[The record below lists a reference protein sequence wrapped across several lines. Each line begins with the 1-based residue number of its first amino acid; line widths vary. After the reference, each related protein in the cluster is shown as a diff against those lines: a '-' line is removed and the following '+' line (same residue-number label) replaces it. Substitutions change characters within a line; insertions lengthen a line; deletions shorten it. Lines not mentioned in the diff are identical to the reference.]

1 MKGYSMN
8 NFNKSGGWKVLA
20 KAALVLTVLLS
31 PIGAHAKDDDKP
43 GALYIQTNEVNNFII
58 HYARKNNGK
67 LVEIDRVGTGGKGS
81 GTFKPITGQES
92 APNAFEGVGSV
103 ILSPN
108 HKYLFATN
116 GGDNTVSSFK
126 VGRDGS
132 LTLLDVQPTGQAV
145 TGRSGTAKSLAYSPK
160 HDVLYVEHSFG
171 PDHIRLFNVKKGK
184 LEPRSEQYTVNT
196 GTKID
201 RVPTQIVLT
210 PDGKYLMTDIL
221 FDNRPIA
228 NPDGSVQLAVA
239 NVDDKDG
246 LVIFPVNNDGSLGS
260 PSFTDGGG
268 AAPFVI
274 TFLNK
279 SKDTFINGLAAAGG
293 LVLGKI
299 DSDGKV
305 TNSPVVPINQSQGF
319 PSELCWLSITPDN
332 KFVFATVFGY
342 SYVSSYSLID
352 GVLQVAKDPAAPTV
366 PGDGTFRALDN
377 LVSSGPS
384 DSFVSPDGEYFYQIY
399 ANASKLVAYKLGK
412 KANEHGDDRRDG
424 SLIEIDEQTI
434 PYTSPQGMAGF

>member
-1 MKGYSMN
+1 MIMN
-8 NFNKSGGWKVLA
+8 DIQKSRGRRFLA
-20 KAALVLTVLLS
+20 KTTLVLTTLLVS
-31 PIGAHAKDDDKP
+31 VGVQAVDDGKT
-43 GALYIQTNEVNNFII
+43 GSLYIQTNEVNNFII
-58 HYARKNNGK
+58 HYARKSNGK
-67 LVEIDRVGTGGKGS
+67 LVEMDRIGTGGKGS

-108 HKYLFATN
+108 HKYLFTTN

-126 VGRDGS
+126 VGQDGS

-160 HDVLYVEHSFG
+160 HNVLYVEHSFG
-171 PDHIRLFNVKKGK
+171 PDHIRLFDVMNGK
-184 LEPRSEQYTVNT
+184 LKLRNEQYTVNT
-196 GTKID
+196 GTKTD

-210 PDGKYLMTDIL
+210 PDENYLMTDIL
-221 FDNRPIA
+221 FDHRPIA

-239 NVDDKDG
+239 NVENKDG
-246 LVIFPVNNDGSLGS
+246 LVIFPVEKNGKLGA
-260 PSFTDGGG
+260 PNFTDGGG

-279 SKDTFINGLAAAGG
+279 SKDTFINGLAASGG
-293 LVLGKI
+293 VVLGKI
-299 DSDGKV
+299 DANGQVS
-305 TNSPVVPINQSQGF
+305 NSPLVPINQSQGF

-342 SYVSSYSLID
+342 SYVSSFELKD
-352 GVLQVAKDPAAPTV
+352 GALQIAKDPAAPTV

-384 DSFVSPDGEYFYQIY
+384 DSFVSPDGEYFYQLY

-412 KANEHGDDRRDG
+412 KSAEHGDDDQHDG
-424 SLIEIDEQTI
+424 SLIEIDAQAI